1 MRLLA
6 AIVAL
11 AIAGAALRAAASVIA
26 LAIVALAL
34 CKPMETLKLVAGLM
48 CLGIIARFPLV
59 AILTAGAVV
68 AAGKLAPN
76 TR

>member
-1 MRLLA
+1 MRLLG

-26 LAIVALAL
+26 LAIVVLAL
-34 CKPMETLKLVAGLM
+34 SRPLETLKLVAGMM
-48 CLGIIARFPLV
+48 CLGIIARFPV
-59 AILTAGAVV
+59 PSILMFGAVV
-68 AAGKLAPN
+68 VAGKLAPN